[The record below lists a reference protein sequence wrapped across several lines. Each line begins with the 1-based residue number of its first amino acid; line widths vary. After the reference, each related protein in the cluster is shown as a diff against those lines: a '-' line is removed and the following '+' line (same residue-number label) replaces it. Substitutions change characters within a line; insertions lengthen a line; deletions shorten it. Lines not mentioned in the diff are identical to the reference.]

1 LEQKSVSSKLAQV
14 WCDVGGTFTDCFV
27 VLPSGQRL
35 NTKVLSSGVVK
46 GTAES
51 WHNENTFID
60 STRCMDPDGFWI
72 GANVRWLD
80 DLGTVIATHRCT
92 GFNASSGAFSIDQL
106 DGVDYTREF
115 IQRRSRVRFELFANI
130 EAPILATRLLL
141 GCNLSKPLPALD
153 VRLGTTRGT
162 NALLTRNG
170 EQCALVI
177 TKGFAD
183 LVRIGYQERP
193 ELFALAVR
201 KRVPLHHCVVE
212 IDERLSADGSVLRPI
227 DLHATEHSLRELFQS
242 GIRSIAICLLHSY
255 CNPAHELIVER
266 IANDIGFHCVCIS
279 SHVSPKIKAVLR
291 AETALV
297 DAYLTPIVRSYL
309 SLTSQQ
315 FGSKRDDTDQ
325 DLRVRVMTSSGGL
338 VAADLVRGKDT
349 VLSGPAGGAVAI
361 EALAH
366 AINESKCI
374 GLDMGGTSTDVCRID
389 GRLQL
394 EHETIKAGV
403 RMMVPTLAI
412 HTVAAGGGSVCW
424 FDGVSLHVG
433 PQSAGADP
441 GPACYGRGGPLT
453 ITDLNLLSNRIDQ
466 ETFPFRLDVQ
476 AAKQRLDD
484 VLTELNKKANSAF
497 SEFTADQLVEGF
509 RRIANEHMAA
519 AVRSIS
525 IAQGADPRLHA
536 LVGFGG
542 AAGQHVC
549 EIAELLGIHH
559 VIDPPE
565 AGLLSALGMGLAS
578 IQRTLSKSI
587 YQLLDSCDDSIIML
601 AHSELRK
608 SAQHEFQSEGIAFDK
623 IEDSYELELR
633 YVGSEGTIMVPI
645 AIPNSEHQFG
655 VLEESKIRFAD
666 LHSQRFGYSCPSKP
680 IELVSLI
687 GEFRSP
693 SKNRMPTIVSVEPST
708 VPAKPIR
715 NSVGAVFRREDLLPG
730 QSVTG
735 PALIV
740 SIGSTTAIPAEW
752 SVHVLSDQTLSIRR
766 NCENQKSENIA
777 NSTQGDHVNVV
788 DPVTREVI
796 AQRIAAIADQMG
808 IVLEQ
813 TAVSVNVKDRRD
825 FSCAV
830 FASNGDL
837 IANAPHVPVHLGA
850 MSQTIRCLLQ
860 LFPSMQP
867 GDCFVTNDP
876 YQGGSHLPDI
886 TVVTPVFVDRAS
898 TSKASTKR
906 HADFFVACRAHHAE
920 IGGVSPGS
928 MAPTSTRLGEEGV
941 VIPPMYLLQ
950 QGVDR
955 SSDVEQLLRSGP
967 YPSRAVAENM
977 ADLLAQ
983 QAANQRGLHA
993 MLELADIY
1001 GVELLT
1007 KYLEFIQQACETK
1020 TRAWIATLPEMPRRF
1035 SDSMDDGTRIS
1046 VQIQRSLDS
1055 SGRALLAIDF
1065 NGTGLVSAG
1074 NLNANPAIV
1083 TAAVMY
1089 VIRCAV
1095 ADSLPLNSGVMRCVQ
1110 LTIPKG
1116 ILNPEQ
1122 IGNREDWPAVA
1133 GGNVETSQ
1141 RVVDCLL
1148 GALGLAAASQGTM
1161 NNFLF
1166 GDSSFGYY
1174 ETIGGGTGAT
1184 TGSSGEDAVH
1194 SHMTNTRLTDV
1205 EVLEKRY
1212 PVRLERFEI
1221 RKGSGGRGL
1230 HSGGSGLIRQLLALK
1245 PLDVS
1250 LVTSRRNTA
1259 PFGLN
1264 GGEAGK
1270 SGENWLIREDGE
1282 QVRLKSSDQLSINA
1296 GDCIR
1301 IETPG
1306 GGGMG
1311 IIAAESD
1318 REFGIVPNKAAF
1330 MHPTAQA
1337 VKNSLARAA
1346 TESAW
1351 QTYEGPNLQKL
1362 RAALCKA
1369 VDREHVRVCCSGT
1382 FAVELAV
1389 RSLHLQSD
1397 AEVILA
1403 GYDFPGNFRAIQD
1416 AGASVVLCDVAEKD
1430 WVPHVVQLKQAVGPK
1445 TKAIVVSHL
1454 HGSLAPMAAICDW
1467 AREHGLFVVED
1478 ACQVHGASI
1487 DGKPAGTWGD
1497 LGVFSFGGSKLI
1509 AAGRGGAVVTN
1520 DAKLAQRMTVF
1531 CERGND
1537 SYALSELQASVL
1549 VPQYE
1554 HLITDHLLRL
1564 NAADILIQGLTKYAW
1579 LSVVPVS
1586 ENVQPAFYKV
1596 GILLRDSLLQYTQVQ
1611 AFVHVR
1617 SSASTSPIALARE
1630 YVLQQLTRQQVDC
1643 GAGFHGFMR
1652 RSPNRCRRVD
1662 VLDNSRWA
1670 ADATI
1675 VIHHRHLLDTQTGE
1689 STIDRVLKA
1698 FDTLNQEISH

>member
-1 LEQKSVSSKLAQV
+1 MSSKLPQV

-27 VLPSGQRL
+27 VLPSGKRL

-51 WHNENTFID
+51 WLNENTFID
-60 STRCMDPDGFWI
+60 STRCKDPGRFWI
-72 GANVRWLD
+72 GADVRWLD
-80 DLGTVIATHRCT
+80 DTGAVFATHRCVGFVANT
-92 GFNASSGAFSIDQL
+92 GAISIERKNSLAEAED
-106 DGVDYTREF
+106 F
-115 IQRRSRVRFELFANI
+115 PKRSLVRYELIAGL
-130 EAPILATRLLL
+130 EAPVLATRMLL
-141 GCNLSKPLPALD
+141 GCSLSEPLPPLD

-162 NALLTRNG
+162 NALLTRKG
-170 EQCALVI
+170 EPCALVT

-201 KRVPLHHCVVE
+201 KRIPLHHCVVE
-212 IDERLSADGSVLRPI
+212 IDERLSADGSVLTPI
-227 DLHATEHSLRELFQS
+227 AIQATERSLRDLFQT
-242 GIRSIAICLLHSY
+242 GIRSLAVCLLHSY
-255 CNPAHELIVER
+255 CNPAHELAVER
-266 IANDIGFHCVCIS
+266 IANEIGFECVCVS
-279 SHVSPKIKAVLR
+279 SQVSPKIKAVFR
-291 AETALV
+291 AETSLV

-309 SLTSQQ
+309 SLASSQ
-315 FGSKRDDTDQ
+315 FGENQDDHP
-325 DLRVRVMTSSGGL
+325 DLRMRVMTSSGGL

-361 EALAH
+361 EALAL
-366 AINESKCI
+366 AINEPRCI

-389 GRLQL
+389 GKLQL

-412 HTVAAGGGSVCW
+412 HTVAAGGGSICW
-424 FDGVSLHVG
+424 FDGVSLRVG
-433 PQSAGADP
+433 PQSAGAEP

-466 ETFPFRLDVQ
+466 DTFPFRLDVQ
-476 AAKQRLDD
+476 AARERLNA
-484 VLTELNKKANSAF
+484 VLADLNTKADSPQA
-497 SEFTADQLVEGF
+497 EFTAERLIEGF

-525 IAQGADPRLHA
+525 IAQGADPRQHA

-542 AAGQHVC
+542 AAGQHIC
-549 EIAELLGIHH
+549 EIAELLDIHH

-578 IQRTLSKSI
+578 IQRTLSRPIYKRIDRCDTSRVLLVHAELKSMA
-587 YQLLDSCDDSIIML
+587 QL
-601 AHSELRK
+601 
-608 SAQHEFQSEGIAFDK
+608 EFQREGVAFDRV
-623 IEDSYELELR
+623 EDSYELELR
-633 YVGSEGTIMVPI
+633 YAGSEGTIMVPV
-645 AIPNSEHQFG
+645 AFPLTENPFG
-655 VLEESKIRFAD
+655 FAEMSKTRFAEMH
-666 LHSQRFGYSCPSKP
+666 LQRFGYNCPDKA
-680 IELVSLI
+680 IELVSLK
-687 GEFRSP
+687 GDFRAP
-693 SKNRMPTIVSVEPST
+693 SQNRMPTIEAVEPPT
-708 VPAKPIR
+708 LLPKP
-715 NSVGAVFRREDLLPG
+715 RRENANAVYLRQDFLPG

-740 SIGSTTAIPAEW
+740 STGSTTAVSSGW
-752 SVHVLSDQTLSIRR
+752 SVHVLSDKTLSIRR
-766 NCENQKSENIA
+766 NRDVQ
-777 NSTQGDHVNVV
+777 NSASITTSSTSDFAKEL

-860 LFPSMQP
+860 LFPAMQP

-886 TVVTPVFVDRAS
+886 TVVTPVFVEGAS
-898 TSKASTKR
+898 KSRLHAGR
-906 HADFFVACRAHHAE
+906 QADFFVACRAHHAE

-941 VIPPMYLLQ
+941 VIPPMYLAR
-950 QGVDR
+950 QGNDR
-955 SSDVEQLLRSGP
+955 SLDVEQLLRSGP

-977 ADLLAQ
+977 ADLTAQ

-993 MLELADIY
+993 MTELADIY
-1001 GVELLT
+1001 GVDKLT
-1007 KYLEFIQQACETK
+1007 QYLEFIQQACETK
-1020 TRAWIATLPEMPRRF
+1020 TRAWIETLSETPRCF
-1035 SDSMDDGTRIS
+1035 SDCMDDGTRIS
-1046 VQIQRSLDS
+1046 VRIQKEVDS
-1055 SGRALLAIDF
+1055 SGRATLSIDF
-1065 NGTGLVSAG
+1065 NGTGPVSAG

-1095 ADSLPLNSGVMRCVQ
+1095 ADSLPLNSGVMRCVR
-1110 LTIPKG
+1110 LSIPPG

-1122 IGNREDWPAVA
+1122 IGIRENWPAVA

-1184 TGSSGEDAVH
+1184 ASASGEDAVH

-1212 PVRLERFEI
+1212 PVRLVRFEI
-1221 RKGSGGRGL
+1221 RKGSGGRG
-1230 HSGGSGLIRQLLALK
+1230 HQSGGNGLIRQILALK
-1245 PLDVS
+1245 PLEVS
-1250 LVTSRRNTA
+1250 LVTSRRSTR

-1264 GGEAGK
+1264 GGEPGK
-1270 SGENWLIREDGE
+1270 SGENWLVRKDGE
-1282 QVRLKSSDQLSINA
+1282 QVRLKSSAQLSINV

-1311 IIAAESD
+1311 VIAAASD
-1318 REFGIVPNKAAF
+1318 RESRVSANNEVSIHV
-1330 MHPTAQA
+1330 TAQA
-1337 VKNSLARAA
+1337 VRTALASAA
-1346 TESAW
+1346 KEGAW
-1351 QTYEGPNLQKL
+1351 QTYEGPSL
-1362 RAALCKA
+1362 RRLRTVMSK
-1369 VDREHVRVCCSGT
+1369 VVNREHVRLCCSGT

-1389 RSLHLQSD
+1389 RSLHLPSD

-1416 AGASVVLCDVAEKD
+1416 AGARVVLCDVAEND
-1430 WVPHVVQLKQAVGPK
+1430 WVPHVAQLEQAFGPN

-1454 HGSLAPMAAICDW
+1454 HGSLAPMADICRW

-1487 DGKPAGTWGD
+1487 NGRPTGAWGD
-1497 LGVFSFGGSKLI
+1497 LGIFSFGGSKLI
-1509 AAGRGGAVVTN
+1509 AAGRGGAVVTD
-1520 DAKLAQRMTVF
+1520 DARLSQRMTVY

-1537 SYALSELQASVL
+1537 SYALSELQAAVL

-1554 HLITDHLLRL
+1554 NLTMDHELRL
-1564 NAADILIQGLTKYAW
+1564 RAAGDLIQGLAKHKW
-1579 LSVVPVS
+1579 LSVVPMA
-1586 ENVQPAFYKV
+1586 ENLRPAYYKI
-1596 GILLRDSLLQYTQVQ
+1596 GIMLRDSILQSAPVHTFVQ
-1611 AFVHVR
+1611 NR
-1617 SSASTSPIALARE
+1617 SGALSMSFTRD
-1630 YVLQQLTRQQVDC
+1630 YILQFLEHQQVDC
-1643 GAGFHGFMR
+1643 GAGFHGFVR
-1652 RSPNRCRRVD
+1652 RSANRCRKVD
-1662 VLDNSRWA
+1662 VLDNSRFA

-1675 VIHHRHLLDTQTGE
+1675 VIHHSHLLDPQTGE
-1689 STIDRVLKA
+1689 STIDRVLSA
-1698 FDTLNQEISH
+1698 FDNLNLEMSR

>member
-1 LEQKSVSSKLAQV
+1 MSSKLAQV

-51 WHNENTFID
+51 WLNENTFID
-60 STRCMDPDGFWI
+60 STRCNDPEGFWI
-72 GANVRWLD
+72 GADVRWLD
-80 DLGTVIATHRCT
+80 DKGAVLATHRCA
-92 GFNASSGAFSIDQL
+92 GFVANSGAFSIERK
-106 DGVDYTREF
+106 DGVDNADGAFLRE
-115 IQRRSRVRFELFANI
+115 SRVRFELVSGI
-130 EAPILATRLLL
+130 EAPVLAARLLL
-141 GCNLSKPLPALD
+141 GCTLSEPLPPLD

-170 EQCALVI
+170 EACALVT
-177 TKGFAD
+177 TKGFGD
-183 LVRIGYQERP
+183 LVPIGYQERP

-201 KRVPLHHCVVE
+201 KRIPLHHCVVE
-212 IDERLSADGSVLRPI
+212 IDERLSADGSVFRPI
-227 DLHATEHSLRELFQS
+227 DLQAAERSLRELFQT

-255 CNPAHELIVER
+255 SNPAHELAVER
-266 IANDIGFHCVCIS
+266 IADEIGFQCVCVS
-279 SHVSPKIKAVLR
+279 SQVSSKIKAVFR
-291 AETALV
+291 AETSLV
-297 DAYLTPIVRSYL
+297 DAYLTPIVRRYL
-309 SLTSQQ
+309 SLASRQ
-315 FGSKRDDTDQ
+315 FGSNQQVNPDADQ
-325 DLRVRVMTSSGGL
+325 DLRMRVMTSSGGL

-366 AINESKCI
+366 AMNEPKCI

-389 GRLQL
+389 GKLQL

-424 FDGVSLHVG
+424 FDGVSLRVG

-466 ETFPFRLDVQ
+466 DTFPFRLDVQ
-476 AAKQRLDD
+476 AARQRLNEA
-484 VLTELNKKANSAF
+484 LAELNNKANSILT
-497 SEFTADQLVEGF
+497 EFTAERLIDGF

-519 AVRSIS
+519 AVRSMS
-525 IAQGADPRLHA
+525 IAQGADPRQHA

-542 AAGQHVC
+542 AAGQHIC
-549 EIAELLGIHH
+549 ELAELLDIHH

-578 IQRTLSKSI
+578 IQRTLSRPI
-587 YQLLDSCDDSIIML
+587 YELLDRCDTSKIML
-601 AHSELRK
+601 VHAELQNLAK
-608 SAQHEFQSEGIAFDK
+608 LEFQREVVTFDQV
-623 IEDSYELELR
+623 EDSYELELR

-645 AIPNSEHQFG
+645 AFPLTAIKSGFAEM
-655 VLEESKIRFAD
+655 SKNRFAEI
-666 LHSQRFGYSCPSKP
+666 HSQRFGYDCPGKP
-680 IELVSLI
+680 IELVSLK

-693 SKNRMPTIVSVEPST
+693 SQNRMPTIVSVDPPT
-708 VPAKPIR
+708 VSAKPVR
-715 NSVGAVFRREDLLPG
+715 DFVGSVFMRQDLLSG

-740 SIGSTTAIPAEW
+740 SSGSTTAVPVKW
-752 SVHVLSDQTLSIRR
+752 TVHVLSDKTLSIRR
-766 NCENQKSENIA
+766 NRENQKNVSAAIA
-777 NSTQGDHVNVV
+777 SKGWHTNEV

-830 FASNGDL
+830 FAANGDL

-860 LFPSMQP
+860 LFPAMQP

-886 TVVTPVFVDRAS
+886 TVVTPVFVGGAS
-898 TSKASTKR
+898 ANSSTAKR
-906 HADFFVACRAHHAE
+906 QADFFVACRAHHAE

-941 VIPPMYLLQ
+941 VIPPMYLAK

-967 YPSRAVAENM
+967 YPSRAIAENM
-977 ADLLAQ
+977 ADLSAQ

-993 MLELADIY
+993 MSELADIY
-1001 GVELLT
+1001 GVEVLT
-1007 KYLEFIQQACETK
+1007 RYLEFIQQACETK
-1020 TRAWIATLPEMPRRF
+1020 TRAWIETLPETPRSF

-1046 VQIQRSLDS
+1046 VRIQKEVDA
-1055 SGRALLAIDF
+1055 SGRATLGIDF
-1065 NGTGLVSAG
+1065 NGTGPVSAG

-1110 LTIPKG
+1110 LTIPPS

-1141 RVVDCLL
+1141 RIVDCLL

-1184 TGSSGEDAVH
+1184 SDASGEDAVH

-1212 PVRLERFEI
+1212 PVRLVRFEI

-1230 HSGGSGLIRQLLALK
+1230 HSGGNGLIRQILALK
-1245 PLDVS
+1245 PLEVS
-1250 LVTSRRNTA
+1250 LVTSRRNTL

-1264 GGEAGK
+1264 GGEPGK
-1270 SGENWLIREDGE
+1270 SGENWLIRKNGE
-1282 QVRLKSSDQLSINA
+1282 HVRLKSSEQLSIHA

-1311 IIAAESD
+1311 KIS
-1318 REFGIVPNKAAF
+1318 AAF
-1330 MHPTAQA
+1330 DRDSGAATNKVASNQTTAQA
-1337 VKNSLARAA
+1337 VRKALEQAA
-1346 TESAW
+1346 IEGAW
-1351 QTYEGPNLQKL
+1351 QTYEGPNLRLL
-1362 RAALCKA
+1362 RSIMSKA
-1369 VDREHVRVCCSGT
+1369 VNREHVRLCCSGT
-1382 FAVELAV
+1382 FGVELAV
-1389 RSLHLQSD
+1389 RSLRLPPN

-1416 AGASVVLCDVAEKD
+1416 AGASVVLCDVAEND
-1430 WVPHVVQLKQAVGPK
+1430 WVPHVAQLEQALGPN

-1454 HGSLAPMAAICDW
+1454 HGSLAPMAAVCRW
-1467 AREHGLFVVED
+1467 ALEHGLFVVED

-1487 DGKPAGTWGD
+1487 DGRPAGAWGD

-1520 DAKLAQRMTVF
+1520 DARFAQRMTVF

-1537 SYALSELQASVL
+1537 SYALSELQAAVL

-1554 HLITDHLLRL
+1554 HLNSDHSRRLL
-1564 NAADILIQGLTKYAW
+1564 AADDLIRGLTKYEW
-1579 LSVVPVS
+1579 LSAVPLA
-1586 ENVQPAFYKV
+1586 ENMQSAYYKV
-1596 GILLRDSLLQYTQVQ
+1596 GILLRDSLLQLTPVQ
-1611 AFVHVR
+1611 SFVQTR
-1617 SSASTSPIALARE
+1617 SSGAASPMTLARE
-1630 YVLQQLTRQQVDC
+1630 YVLQQLERRQVDC

-1652 RSPNRCRRVD
+1652 RSSNRCRKVD
-1662 VLDNSRWA
+1662 VLENSRLA

-1675 VIHHRHLLDTQTGE
+1675 VIHHSYLLDPQTGE
-1689 STIDRVLKA
+1689 STIDRVLAA
-1698 FDTLNQEISH
+1698 FDTLNLEISR